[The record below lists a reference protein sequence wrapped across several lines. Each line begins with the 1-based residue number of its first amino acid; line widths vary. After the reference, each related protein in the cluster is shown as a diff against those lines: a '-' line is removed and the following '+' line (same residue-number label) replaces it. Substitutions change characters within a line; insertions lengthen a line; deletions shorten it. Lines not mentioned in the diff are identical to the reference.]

1 MTIKVRFF
9 AALRESLGTDA
20 LDLSLTAN
28 SDLSGLLEQIRRK
41 LGDAAV
47 AALCAPDV
55 RVAINREFV
64 MGECIVQDGD
74 EIAFM
79 PPITGG

>member
-9 AALRESLGTDA
+9 AALRESLGIDS
-20 LDLSLTAN
+20 LDVPSPAN
-28 SDLSGLLEQIRRK
+28 SDLSGLLEHIRRR

-47 AALCAPDV
+47 DALCAPDI
-55 RVAINREFV
+55 RVALNREFV
-64 MGECIVQDGD
+64 VGECVVTDGD

>member
-1 MTIKVRFF
+1 MMIRVRFF
-9 AALRESLGTDA
+9 AALRESLGIDS
-20 LDLSLTAN
+20 LDVTSAAN
-28 SDLSGLLEQIRRK
+28 TDLSGLLEHIRRM

-55 RVAINREFV
+55 RVALNREFV
-64 MGECIVQDGD
+64 VGECVMKDGD

>member
-9 AALRESLGTDA
+9 AALRESLGVD
-20 LDLSLTAN
+20 SLEISSAAN
-28 SDLSGLLEQIRRK
+28 TDLSGLLEHIRRT

-47 AALCAPDV
+47 EALCAPDI
-55 RVAINREFV
+55 RVALNREFV
-64 MGECIVQDGD
+64 LGECVMTDGD